1 MVRLMMGTS
10 GIQID
15 RCAMS
20 GANLACRRGGRVVF
34 ARLSFA
40 IESGDLLVLRGANGS
55 GKTTLL
61 RLMAGL
67 ARPYAGTLSWNG
79 APLDGGIGARARYVG
94 HLDAIKP
101 ALSVQE
107 NLAFWSRIF
116 ASPAADVMPALG
128 AFGIAHLSALPARLL
143 SAGQR
148 HRLALARVLQ
158 GRPALWL
165 LDEPANTLDDAG
177 LSVLRD
183 LIARQRA
190 NGGMVV
196 IASHGEALGDNP
208 KTIVLNDFRPV
219 RADLAQDSAHEIA
232 QDPAQSITSA

>member
-1 MVRLMMGTS
+1 MVRAMTGADADR
-10 GIQID
+10 IE
-15 RCAMS
+15 RCALS
-20 GANLACRRGGRVVF
+20 GANLACRRGGRLVF

-79 APLDGGIGARARYVG
+79 GALDGGIGARARYVG

-101 ALSVQE
+101 ALSVRE

-116 ASPAADVMPALG
+116 DGAAADVTPALA
-128 AFGIAHLSALPARLL
+128 AFGIAHLSDLPARLL

-158 GRPALWL
+158 GRPSLWL

-177 LSVLRD
+177 LAVLRD
-183 LIARQRA
+183 LIARQRS

-196 IASHGEALGDNP
+196 IASHGDALGDNP

-219 RADLAQDSAHEIA
+219 VADLAQDIVQDSARNLTA
-232 QDPAQSITSA
+232 A

>member
-1 MVRLMMGTS
+1 MMGAS
-10 GIQID
+10 GNQIE
-15 RCAMS
+15 RCALS

-40 IESGDLLVLRGANGS
+40 VAGGDLLVLRGANGS

-67 ARPYAGTLSWNG
+67 ARPYAGTLSWNA

-101 ALSVQE
+101 AMSVRE

-116 ASPAADVMPALG
+116 GATDADVMPALA
-128 AFGIAHLSALPARLL
+128 AFGIAHLADLPARLL

-148 HRLALARVLQ
+148 HRLALARVMQ
-158 GRPALWL
+158 GSPALWL
-165 LDEPANTLDDAG
+165 LDEPANTLDEAG
-177 LSVLRD
+177 LTVLRE
-183 LIARQRA
+183 LIARHRT

-196 IASHGEALGDNP
+196 IASHGEALGDDP
-208 KTIVLNDFRPV
+208 KTIVMNDFRPAV
-219 RADLAQDSAHEIA
+219 TDLAQDLTAA
-232 QDPAQSITSA
+232 